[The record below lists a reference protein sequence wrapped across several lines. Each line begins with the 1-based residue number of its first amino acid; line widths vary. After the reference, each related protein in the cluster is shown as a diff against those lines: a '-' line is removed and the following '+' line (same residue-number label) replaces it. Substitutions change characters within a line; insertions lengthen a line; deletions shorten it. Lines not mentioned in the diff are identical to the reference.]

1 MDIGWLDRCTAGY
14 LDGWL
19 TDWIDKLFVKMVCE
33 KLLYIWVDKWQEKLQ
48 QLADWM
54 KGQGSTVE
62 DTAIGV

>member
-1 MDIGWLDRCTAGY
+1 MDIGWLDRCTVGY

>member
-62 DTAIGV
+62 DIAIGV